1 MDDYL
6 PRILRARVYDVA
18 RESPLES
25 ANNLSRR
32 LNNHVWLKREDL
44 QPVFS
49 FKLRGA
55 YNRMVQL
62 SEQERERGVIAAS
75 AGNHAQGVAL
85 SASHLQC
92 RAVIASFSRC
102 RSIRGHAT
110 GAIRDSCAPCDL
122 TVCRHRIIPL
132 TADIFT
138 NVFEMAIPT

>member
-25 ANNLSRR
+25 ASNLSRR

-62 SEQERERGVIAAS
+62 SEQERALATMPRAWLSVPLIS
-75 AGNHAQGVAL
+75 SVAL
-85 SASHLQC
+85 
-92 RAVIASFSRC
+92 
-102 RSIRGHAT
+102 
-110 GAIRDSCAPCDL
+110 
-122 TVCRHRIIPL
+122 
-132 TADIFT
+132 
-138 NVFEMAIPT
+138 